1 MGDYYWDAGAA
12 GNASIGGNWSPSGPP
27 GSTDKAIFT
36 SANSVEDCTMNIG
49 SIGEIDIQDDY
60 TGTITLSNDFTI
72 NNNVANKMQGTA
84 AAEFDCAGYDFTC
97 SGSLEVGD
105 GSVGMFFYPDTGN
118 LFIGA
123 AKAADKELVFYIN
136 KGRLYGVNPAQT
148 GADGDWDIYGSFVV
162 GNSGYMNL
170 TAGTTTIKSYA
181 ENGYATHKDKVFG
194 VYGLGGG
201 AAPGIL
207 CFDLTTVNTDG
218 NPYIID
224 IAGASG
230 SYLPINQIKIRT
242 SGAAQASIA
251 TFQSTNGLTI
261 NDCFII
267 SGGCYDTLSITDGTT
282 STPLSVATGTCVVGY
297 PEGGDNYGRSQ
308 LNLNDSYFISY
319 TDTGSSANV
328 GDSGET
334 PYGGPDNGFSGG
346 SWASLCWKGNVVIDG
361 GTATIITANCNARN
375 LDTSTRETG
384 FYTPSGT
391 GSLTVF
397 KKNYSSY
404 TCLRAWSA
412 GVTSEQLYGT
422 SGTSVA
428 RDIIIKTNT
437 NDMIVDASQSG
448 QPATS
453 FDAQEYASPNNIN
466 FYNLRIEPGYN
477 GTRSNAQFSTGTYSG
492 GGTTIFN
499 NLYIASGC
507 TLEPRMGS
515 SMWYGGGSVAVSGGT
530 RGTLW
535 VDNEIHCSGNFNWN
549 PWNASAEKTGWT
561 KQMARFPT
569 VNAKTI
575 YVYNGGTFEAVPPKP
590 TDGVGGATGDNWDGH
605 TASTLINGG
614 TLWYADIGGGD
625 TTGDQDTRWRH
636 NEGTIIL
643 SGAGTTR
650 IKASS
655 PEDSNVPG
663 ITGGSGMPALSD
675 TYGIYNLTMKPDSGG
690 NAGMSGGAYIG
701 ISGDLTIDTAAYGW
715 MDRQIRVGGNMNLNQ
730 GDFRVDGSNK
740 NLWVNG
746 NIVMASGTTL
756 GGKKLDNSH
765 PWWIGWMMCD
775 GNVILGKDS
784 ELYLASGA
792 SASDKW
798 DFTGT
803 KIGGNWIN
811 NGGSAT
817 E

>member
-1 MGDYYWDAGAA
+1 M
-12 GNASIGGNWSPSGPP
+12 
-27 GSTDKAIFT
+27 
-36 SANSVEDCTMNIG
+36 
-49 SIGEIDIQDDY
+49 
-60 TGTITLSNDFTI
+60 
-72 NNNVANKMQGTA
+72 
-84 AAEFDCAGYDFTC
+84 
-97 SGSLEVGD
+97 
-105 GSVGMFFYPDTGN
+105 
-118 LFIGA
+118 
-123 AKAADKELVFYIN
+123 
-136 KGRLYGVNPAQT
+136 
-148 GADGDWDIYGSFVV
+148 
-162 GNSGYMNL
+162 
-170 TAGTTTIKSYA
+170 
-181 ENGYATHKDKVFG
+181 
-194 VYGLGGG
+194 
-201 AAPGIL
+201 
-207 CFDLTTVNTDG
+207 
-218 NPYIID
+218 
-224 IAGASG
+224 
-230 SYLPINQIKIRT
+230 
-242 SGAAQASIA
+242 
-251 TFQSTNGLTI
+251 
-261 NDCFII
+261 
-267 SGGCYDTLSITDGTT
+267 
-282 STPLSVATGTCVVGY
+282 GY
-297 PEGGDNYGRSQ
+297 PEGGLNYGRSQ
-308 LNLNDSYFISY
+308 LLLNDSYFISY
-319 TDTGSSANV
+319 NDTGTSTNV
-328 GDSGET
+328 GNSGET
-334 PYGGPDNGFSGG
+334 DYGGPDNDFSGG
-346 SWASLCWKGNVVIDG
+346 SWASLCWKGNAVIDG

-397 KKNYSSY
+397 KKSYSSY
-404 TCLRAWSA
+404 SVLRAWSA
-412 GVTSEQLYGT
+412 GNTSEQLYGT
-422 SGTSVA
+422 SGTTA
-428 RDIIIKTNT
+428 ERNIIIKTNA
-437 NDMIVDASQSG
+437 NEMIIDASQSN
-448 QPATS
+448 QTDPS
-453 FDAQEYASPNNIN
+453 FAAQLHGAPNNIN
-466 FYNLRIEPGYN
+466 FYNLHIEPGYN
-477 GTRSNAQFSTGTYSG
+477 GYKGRVDFSTGTYSG
-492 GGTTIFN
+492 GGCTIFN

-507 TLEPRMGS
+507 SLQPRMQGN
-515 SMWYGGGSVAVSGGT
+515 MWYGGGSVAVSGGT
-530 RGTLW
+530 RGTIW
-535 VDNEIHCSGNFNWN
+535 IDGTIHCSGNFNWN

-561 KQMARFPT
+561 SQMARFPT

-590 TDGVGGATGDNWDGH
+590 TSGSATGINWDGH

-675 TYGIYNLTMKPDSGG
+675 TYG
-690 NAGMSGGAYIG
+690 
-701 ISGDLTIDTAAYGW
+701 IDTAAYGW

>member
-1 MGDYYWDAGAA
+1 MGDTFYWNAGAA

-27 GSTDKAIFT
+27 GSDDKAIFT
-36 SANSVEDCTMNIG
+36 NVNSEYDCSMNINE
-49 SIGEIDIQDDY
+49 IGEIDIRDDY
-60 TGTITLSNDFTI
+60 TGTITLANDFTI

-84 AAEFDCAGYDFTC
+84 TAEFDCAGYDFTC

-412 GVTSEQLYGT
+412 GATSEQLYGT

-492 GGTTIFN
+492 GGSTIFN

-530 RGTLW
+530 RGTMWIDGEL
-535 VDNEIHCSGNFNWN
+535 HCSGNFNWN

-561 KQMARFPT
+561 KQMAQFPT
-569 VNAKTI
+569 VTI
-575 YVYNGGTFEAVPPKP
+575 GSLVIPAGGNFYTVPPKP
-590 TDGVGGATGDNWDGH
+590 TDGVDGDVGENWDGNI
-605 TASTLINGG
+605 AILDINSKGV
-614 TLWYADIGGGD
+614 GGGNFNFFNRYGNFQHNNGTVKLSSPETSLYFD
-625 TTGDQDTRWRH
+625 ASSSPFYNLEIGAGFSTGYDINLNGLNDSVGMVVENNFTM
-636 NEGTIIL
+636 GL
-643 SGAGTTR
+643 AGTT
-650 IKASS
+650 K
-655 PEDSNVPG
+655 
-663 ITGGSGMPALSD
+663 
-675 TYGIYNLTMKPDSGG
+675 GG
-690 NAGMSGGAYIG
+690 NFKTAGRPVTVSGTLRLNKLSNDGVCRIITDADGVWNVGNVHIV
-701 ISGDLTIDTAAYGW
+701 SGNA
-715 MDRQIRVGGNMNLNQ
+715 
-730 GDFRVDGSNK
+730 DGSYGFQPRLDIPDEFNVK
-740 NLWVNG
+740 GNWVNY
-746 NIVMASGTTL
+746 
-756 GGKKLDNSH
+756 GG
-765 PWWIGWMMCD
+765 W
-775 GNVILGKDS
+775 V
-784 ELYLASGA
+784 Y
-792 SASDKW
+792 
-798 DFTGT
+798 
-803 KIGGNWIN
+803 
-811 NGGSAT
+811 
-817 E
+817 